1 MRRGLDPRAPAVG
14 IHKAVYVQGISP
26 RMEGNRATVE
36 AMCRGCR
43 CVQRAV
49 SSIRAGARPVYCVH
63 TTASARFSCS
73 GTGADA
79 LAAPYNR
86 DHASNT
92 AWRLL
97 LGATELPQE
106 LCRTTLSSRLFGRAG
121 CGHQVPREWPRVMPK
136 CPRIT
141 STKHD

>member
-79 LAAPYNR
+79 LVAPYNR

-92 AWRLL
+92 ALSANMSETVTPWKLESRARQDWRAMSAL
-97 LGATELPQE
+97 
-106 LCRTTLSSRLFGRAG
+106 
-121 CGHQVPREWPRVMPK
+121 
-136 CPRIT
+136 
-141 STKHD
+141 